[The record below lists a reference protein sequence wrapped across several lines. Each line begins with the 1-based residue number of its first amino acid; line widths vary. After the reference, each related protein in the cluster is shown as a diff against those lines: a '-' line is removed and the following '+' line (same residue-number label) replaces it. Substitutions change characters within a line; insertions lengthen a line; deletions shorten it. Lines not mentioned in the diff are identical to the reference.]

1 MGIRTEIW
9 HESGEHLGYEFVPDL
24 NLQNVGTQKGVQALG
39 SLITYLKRYHYSA
52 ILGLAAEDDD
62 GAAAVAEFK
71 ASPKA
76 PQKPNT
82 PVTKPNLAASPIE
95 TKESLLEFVRHC
107 FAKTSRE
114 KRNQISNSLN
124 FAWPDVGSMS
134 IQELREIKEQLDA
147 K

>member
-9 HESGEHLGYEFVPDL
+9 HESGEHLTYEFVPDL

-39 SLITYLKRYHYSA
+39 SLISYLKRYHYAA
-52 ILGLAAEDDD
+52 IFGLAAEDDD
-62 GAAAVAEFK
+62 GAAAVEEFK
-71 ASPKA
+71 VSHKQAPKA
-76 PQKPNT
+76 
-82 PVTKPNLAASPIE
+82 PVTKPNIAASPIE

-107 FAKTSRE
+107 FANTTRE

-124 FAWPDVGSMS
+124 FEWPDVGSMS
-134 IQELREIKEQLDA
+134 IQELREIKDQLNA